1 MYWLKNITKKLIAI
15 ILIILMIVLVCSP
28 KVTLATET
36 NQESDSTVSD
46 VEAARMQIANWAI
59 AFARGSEAGKC
70 TYTQNFADRANTYTR
85 PDPQA
90 EYRFDCVGWVN
101 YAVNRAIEITYSE
114 AEDGSGGFVTPQSG
128 IKDTSH
134 FAYVSINEIQP
145 GDILI
150 APSAPHVAIYVGNYQ
165 IVDMLTIGLAL
176 RTISSSYTELSW
188 TACTYTRAARL
199 KSADGAN
206 FSPIEGGEDL
216 ELEENPNWTQEE
228 VDLDKVAEQFT
239 FDGMPP
245 TMIYQDEKV
254 DVFRW
259 IFDGISGFMDFIAGL
274 LISFIKMPILGFA
287 AMFDNFIDSL
297 ISGMN

>member
-1 MYWLKNITKKLIAI
+1 MYCLKNLAKKLIAI
-15 ILIILMIVLVCSP
+15 ILTILMIVLVCSP
-28 KVTLATET
+28 KVSLATES
-36 NQESDSTVSD
+36 NQESDSTSD
-46 VEAARMQIANWAI
+46 VTSARMQIANWAI

-188 TACTYTRAARL
+188 TECTYTMAARL
-199 KSADGAN
+199 VSADGAN

-228 VDLDKVAEQFT
+228 VDLDVIAEQFT

>member
-1 MYWLKNITKKLIAI
+1 MYWLKNIAKKLIAI

-28 KVTLATET
+28 KVILATET
-36 NQESDSTVSD
+36 DQESDTTASD
-46 VEAARMQIANWAI
+46 VENARMQIANWAI

-70 TYTQNFADRANTYTR
+70 TYTQNFTDRANTYTR

-188 TACTYTRAARL
+188 TECTYTEAARL
-199 KSADGAN
+199 VSADGAN

-216 ELEENPNWTQEE
+216 ELEEKPNWTQEE
-228 VDLDKVAEQFT
+228 VDLDIVAEQFT

>member
-1 MYWLKNITKKLIAI
+1 MYCLKNLTKKLIAL
-15 ILIILMIVLVCSP
+15 ILIINMIVLVCSP
-28 KVTLATET
+28 KVTLATEN
-36 NQESDSTVSD
+36 NQESDSTASD
-46 VEAARMQIANWAI
+46 VESARMQIANWAI

-70 TYTQNFADRANTYTR
+70 TYTQNFTDRANTYTR

-188 TACTYTRAARL
+188 TECTYTEAARL
-199 KSADGAN
+199 VSADGAN

-216 ELEENPNWTQEE
+216 ELEEKPNWTQEE
-228 VDLDKVAEQFT
+228 VDLDIVAEQFT

>member
-1 MYWLKNITKKLIAI
+1 MYWLKNIAKKLIAI

-28 KVTLATET
+28 KVILATET
-36 NQESDSTVSD
+36 DQESDTTASD
-46 VEAARMQIANWAI
+46 VENARMQIANWAI

-70 TYTQNFADRANTYTR
+70 TYTQNFTDRANTYTR

-188 TACTYTRAARL
+188 TECTYTMAARL
-199 KSADGAN
+199 ISADGAN

-245 TMIYQDEKV
+245 TIIYQEEKV

>member
-36 NQESDSTVSD
+36 NQEADSTASD

-59 AFARGSEAGKC
+59 AFARGSEARKC
-70 TYTQNFADRANTYTR
+70 TYTQNFNARANTYNS

-90 EYRFDCVGWVN
+90 EYKFDCVGWVS
-101 YAVNRAIEITYSE
+101 YAINRAIGITYSE
-114 AEDGSGGFVTPQSG
+114 AESGSGGFVTPQSG
-128 IKDTSH
+128 IKDKSH
-134 FAYVSINEIQP
+134 FGYVSINEIQP

-165 IVDMLTIGLAL
+165 IVDILTIGLAL

-199 KSADGAN
+199 ISTDGVN
-206 FSPIEGGEDL
+206 FSPVEGGEDL
-216 ELEENPNWTQEE
+216 ELEEDANWTQEE
-228 VDLDKVAEQFT
+228 VDLDIVAEQFT

-245 TMIYQDEKV
+245 TIIYQEEKV